1 MPRSIAKVNARSI
14 DGYFGVG
21 TSCFFIR
28 GTVLSDT
35 AVGGEYLTLNFN
47 RAGNVIEIE
56 AFDGLWAVVSIHTRE
71 GNRPGDNIQARI
83 YLRDDDLKSLG
94 IDCAKIAAYNG
105 LPFAFGIETLT
116 AHGIVDPADHEG
128 YEPVEDDPPPPP
140 VAVEPLE
147 AVSWSEPEP
156 EPEPEPEA
164 VYLAPESDEPIAV
177 YIDPEP
183 EPELEPEPLPEPEP
197 EPMPEPEPEPEPE
210 PQAQVAVTHELV
222 AALAEAPPEVLEEAI
237 AVALNPLPAAAK
249 PAGRLDLLRLIAAVR
264 GGTSGKQLLEI
275 GGAVAAVAAPVAIYL
290 LLAFLRNTKKPPD
303 DKLPG

>member
-83 YLRDDDLKSLG
+83 YLRDDDLKVLG
-94 IDCAKIAAYNG
+94 VDCAKIVAHNG
-105 LPFAFGIETLT
+105 LPFAFGIESLS
-116 AHGIVDPADHEG
+116 AHGLFDSGEIEA
-128 YEPVEDDPPPPP
+128 YEPVEDDPPPPA
-140 VAVEPLE
+140 VALEPAAE
-147 AVSWSEPEP
+147 ARWVEPEP
-156 EPEPEPEA
+156 EPETEPEPAPEPE
-164 VYLAPESDEPIAV
+164 P
-177 YIDPEP
+177 DPEP
-183 EPELEPEPLPEPEP
+183 EPEPITEALAPAPEPVVE
-197 EPMPEPEPEPEPE
+197 
-210 PQAQVAVTHELV
+210 VADHEELI
-222 AALAEAPPEVLEEAI
+222 AALAEAPPEVVEEAI
-237 AVALNPLPAAAK
+237 ATVLDPLPAAAK
-249 PAGRLDLLRLIAAVR
+249 SEGRLDVLKLIAALR
-264 GGTSGKQLLEI
+264 GGTSGNQLLEI

-290 LLAFLRNTKKPPD
+290 LLAFLRNGKKPPD

>member
-1 MPRSIAKVNARSI
+1 MNARSI

-83 YLRDDDLKSLG
+83 YLRDDDLRVLG
-94 IDCAKIAAYNG
+94 VDCAKIAAHNG
-105 LPFAFGIETLT
+105 LPFAFGIESLT
-116 AHGIVDPADHEG
+116 AHGIFEHGDHDE
-128 YEPVEDDPPPPP
+128 YEPVEDDPPPPTVAAAEP
-140 VAVEPLE
+140 VDAASWMEPEQEPEPEPDVEPE
-147 AVSWSEPEP
+147 PEPEPAPEP
-156 EPEPEPEA
+156 EPEPEPEF
-164 VYLAPESDEPIAV
+164 
-177 YIDPEP
+177 EP
-183 EPELEPEPLPEPEP
+183 EPEVEAVYLPPAPDIEPAAPPEVP
-197 EPMPEPEPEPEPE
+197 
-210 PQAQVAVTHELV
+210 THEELA
-222 AALAEAPPEVLEEAI
+222 AALAEAPPEVVEEAI
-237 AVALNPLPAAAK
+237 SVVLDPLPAAAK
-249 PAGRLDLLRLIAAVR
+249 PGGRLDLLKLIAALR
-264 GGTSGKQLLEI
+264 GGAPGNQLLEI

-290 LLAFLRNTKKPPD
+290 LLAFLRNNKPKPPD